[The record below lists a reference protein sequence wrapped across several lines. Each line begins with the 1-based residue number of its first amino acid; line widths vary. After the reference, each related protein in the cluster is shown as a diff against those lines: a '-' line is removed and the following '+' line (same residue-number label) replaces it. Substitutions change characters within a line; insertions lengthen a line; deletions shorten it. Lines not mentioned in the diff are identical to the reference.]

1 MPAYEVSLFW
11 VAVALYAAASAL
23 MPIALIF
30 KKEKL
35 FRPALNIAFIGFVI
49 HGAGIILRWVMVG
62 RGPYLGQYE
71 VISSNSWMALAFFFM
86 VVKQSPRLRI
96 AGAFM
101 FPVSLLTLGIAV
113 LQSPAIKELPA
124 TFETY
129 WLVLHILFT
138 KLAYGSFVTAAAIGV
153 LYLAK
158 EKGLGGK
165 RLAGLPGLDELDM
178 LLYRFAALGFVL
190 LTVMIAAGSIW
201 ANQAWGRYWAWDPI
215 ETWALICWLLYG
227 LFLHLRVTYRWR
239 GRKSAWFVI
248 LALPVLIFTL
258 FGLPFVYKSIHNY
271 YLQ

>member
-1 MPAYEVSLFW
+1 MPVYEVSLFW
-11 VAVALYAAASAL
+11 VAVAFYAVASAL
-23 MPIALIF
+23 LPFVFIF
-30 KKEKL
+30 KKETL
-35 FRPALNIAFIGFVI
+35 YRPALRIAFLGFVL
-49 HGAGIILRWVMVG
+49 HGTGILLRWVAVG

-71 VISSNSWMALAFFFM
+71 VISSNSWMALAFFFL
-86 VVKQSPRLRI
+86 VVRQSPRLRV
-96 AGAFM
+96 AGVFM
-101 FPVSLLTLGIAV
+101 LPMSLLTLGIAV

-153 LYLAK
+153 LYLVK
-158 EKGLGGK
+158 ENGLEFK
-165 RLAGLPGLDELDM
+165 RLSNLPSLRELDM
-178 LLYRFAALGFVL
+178 LVYRFTALGFVL
-190 LTVMIAAGSIW
+190 LTVMITAGSIW

-227 LFLHLRVTYRWR
+227 LFLHLRITYRWQ
-239 GRKSAWFVI
+239 GRKSAWFCV

-258 FGLPFVYKSIHNY
+258 FGLPFVYKSVHNY